1 MISVTSFKSL
11 LKKNPLLH
19 KIKLVSA
26 LISFLQKQA
35 LYKVGDLSIKSAHS
49 EHPLYT

>member
-11 LKKNPLLH
+11 LKKNPPFH

-35 LYKVGDLSIKSAHS
+35 PYKMGELSIKKMHI
-49 EHPLYT
+49 ENI